1 MIGATNRPDLL
12 DNALLRPGRF
22 DIHIYCPLPD
32 EKTRF
37 EIFKVHTRNLP
48 LSEDVDLEKMA
59 EITEG
64 YSGMLLSLKWGMNRL
79 ISRCWNCCFVS
90 WSCHLLSLW
99 EHSEHDYWPIP
110 FWRGVVEHYSKNI
123 TWFVAS
129 LPEIHW
135 KIVLLCSVHCFYII
149 NIVCSES
156 IRKERVIE
164 NNVDLESAD
173 PVKRSGSLMI
183 ALSHAHPEE
192 IREIEC
198 ERRNDLKYWQRTS
211 SCLLCMPECARSNP
225 CPPCTARLGV
235 SHASASKI
243 SQKMINR
250 SCFSPKKKIE
260 ITTVFR

>member
-173 PVKRSGSLMI
+173 PVKRSDPWWSLSVMLILRKLERLNANVGMI
-183 ALSHAHPEE
+183 WN
-192 IREIEC
+192 IGRE
-198 ERRNDLKYWQRTS
+198 RA
-211 SCLLCMPECARSNP
+211 P
-225 CPPCTARLGV
+225 V
-235 SHASASKI
+235 SHACPSVHVAI
-243 SQKMINR
+243 PVPHVQLAWV
-250 SCFSPKKKIE
+250 CFMRQQARYHKKCSTGHVSRQKKK
-260 ITTVFR
+260 